1 MTERQLRRIINE
13 EINSIL
19 NEDWT
24 LYAKR
29 DKNGVDVYHNTY
41 TSAVNSAL
49 DYAREKGYEV
59 DDEDIEREVTYRGG
73 KPRPGQTA
81 KHKIGLYKNGTLQRK
96 YLQFQVYNMGNQTGN
111 TFELNLYIQ

>member
-1 MTERQLRRIINE
+1 MTNIEIRNIIKE

-73 KPRPGQTA
+73 KPRTGQTA
-81 KHKIGLYKNGTLQRK
+81 KHHIGLYKNGILQRK
-96 YLQFQVYNMGNQTGN
+96 YLNFQVYNTGKS
-111 TFELNLYIQ
+111 FELNLYIQ